1 MRTPALARQKSRSLF
16 IWALGV
22 VLLLAIVV
30 VPDLAAQNTSSADAE
45 ETRERLAQL
54 EKDIAQIAAKQ
65 ARREK
70 ERSSLQ
76 ANLRRSETALGQLK
90 EQQQKTRSAITRNQ
104 GEISKLRIEQTR
116 LQAAASTQ
124 QVAVAA
130 EIREAYKSG
139 GNDQLKL
146 LLTEEDPQVLA
157 RMLAYYRYILAARS
171 KLLDEYRHT
180 LNSLVALE
188 TDLQSRKNQ
197 LEEQQ
202 SSLALQQRELEEE
215 RKERS
220 KLLAEIELS
229 LKSDAA
235 QLAAREQDREQLEG
249 LLAEIDAALAQL
261 IPEDDVEPFSSA
273 KGSMLWPVK
282 GRITSRFGRPRNQG
296 KMRWQG
302 VRLKAESGSTVTAIH
317 HGRVVYADWLRGS
330 GLLMV
335 IDHGEGYLSLYAH
348 NESLLREVGDWV
360 GAGAAIS
367 TVGDSGGQSEAGL
380 YFEIRKD
387 GKPTDPQGWCRS

>member
-1 MRTPALARQKSRSLF
+1 MQTRTFASQKARSLP
-16 IWALGV
+16 LGPTLL
-22 VLLLAIVV
+22 VLLLALVLAPD
-30 VPDLAAQNTSSADAE
+30 VPAQNTSSADAR
-45 ETRERLAQL
+45 ETRERLEQL
-54 EKDIAQIAAKQ
+54 EKDIARIAATQ
-65 ARREK
+65 AKREK
-70 ERSSLQ
+70 QRSSLQ
-76 ANLRRSETALGQLK
+76 SKLRRSETALGRLK

-104 GEISKLRIEQTR
+104 SEIAKLGTEQGK
-116 LQAAASTQ
+116 LQRAASAQ
-124 QVAVAA
+124 QDAVAA
-130 EIREAYKSG
+130 EIREAYKGG

-171 KLLDEYRHT
+171 ELLDEYRDT
-180 LNSLVALE
+180 LNSLVTLE
-188 TDLQSRKNQ
+188 ADLQSRKMQ
-197 LEEQQ
+197 LEKQQ
-202 SSLALQQRELEEE
+202 DSLASQQRDLEVE
-215 RKERS
+215 REGRA
-220 KLLAEIELS
+220 KLLAEIDAS

-235 QLAAREQDREQLEG
+235 QLAAREQDREQLEE
-249 LLAEIDAALAQL
+249 LLAQIDVALAQL
-261 IPEDDVEPFSSA
+261 IPEDDVEPFSAA
-273 KGSMLWPVK
+273 KGSMPWPVK

-302 VRLKAESGSTVTAIH
+302 VRLKAESGITVTAIH